1 MKKRFWFF
9 VVAFFVYFEIY
20 MRNVEWMR
28 EDGWLSADFD
38 MDEIESAADELILYA
53 KAITIL
59 LGGTI
64 HPDFLET

>member
-1 MKKRFWFF
+1 
-9 VVAFFVYFEIY
+9 